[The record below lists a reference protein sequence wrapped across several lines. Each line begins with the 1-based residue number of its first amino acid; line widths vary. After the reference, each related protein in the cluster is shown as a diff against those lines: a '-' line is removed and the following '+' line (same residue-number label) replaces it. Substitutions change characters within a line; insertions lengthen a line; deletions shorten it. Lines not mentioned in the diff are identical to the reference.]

1 MEAEGFEPS
10 SRETCDDGLYMLRRF
25 FDLDADDENRHPS
38 SASSRLYL
46 AITPTSERES
56 QPAFLSYPSADTLEY
71 AEQPKLGC
79 ETDCGSVESDA
90 ADNTTVISS
99 YVLLRFLARPTEHP
113 GHATATV
120 AIRSKPFAPDG
131 STCQRTSNCMS
142 GRSGRQLYW
151 LGHFASQATRL
162 TCVTIEKPRPFRSF

>member
-25 FDLDADDENRHPS
+25 FDLDSGNENRHPS
-38 SASSRLYL
+38 PASSRLYL

-56 QPAFLSYPSADTLEY
+56 QPAFLSYPGADTPEY

-79 ETDCGSVESDA
+79 ETDCGNVESDA

-131 STCQRTSNCMS
+131 STCQRTSYCMS
-142 GRSGRQLYW
+142 ADSGRQIDGFW
-151 LGHFASQATRL
+151 RL
-162 TCVTIEKPRPFRSF
+162 NERDARRLRSF